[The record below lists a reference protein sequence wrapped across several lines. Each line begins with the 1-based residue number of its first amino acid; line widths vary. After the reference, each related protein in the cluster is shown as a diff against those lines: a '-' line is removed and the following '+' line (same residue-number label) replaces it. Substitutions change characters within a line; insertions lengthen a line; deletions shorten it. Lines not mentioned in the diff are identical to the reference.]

1 MSRVLQERRFPP
13 NGCFGMETIPDYRKF
28 AEECRNL
35 ARGAKDPEHKEI
47 LERMAEAWLLL
58 AAEAEQKALRLRG

>member
-1 MSRVLQERRFPP
+1 
-13 NGCFGMETIPDYRKF
+13 METIPDYRKF

-58 AAEAEQKALRLRG
+58 AAEAEQKALRLRC